1 MCFSFFILNE
11 YLHRVQNVY
20 KFNFVLVSDDAGVF
34 AYKQKFTA

>member
-20 KFNFVLVSDDAGVF
+20 KFNFVLVSDAGVF